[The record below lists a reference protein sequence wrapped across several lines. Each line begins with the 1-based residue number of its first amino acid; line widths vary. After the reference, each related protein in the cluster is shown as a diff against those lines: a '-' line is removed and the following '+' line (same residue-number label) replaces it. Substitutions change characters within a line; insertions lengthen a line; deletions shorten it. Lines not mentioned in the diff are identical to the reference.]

1 MSPLVFQNSEIECK
15 TDVKYLGVIFDENM
29 SWEKQANRVRSK
41 AYLGLNK
48 IRRISHL
55 VDNSTKNLLVNA
67 LVFPHLNYCLNSWSK
82 LSAAALRKFDSLS
95 RQINQIH
102 PINKGFRQ
110 LCDYSSALM
119 TFKAINN
126 LAPQYICDRVNL
138 VRSIHDHYT
147 RLAAQN
153 NLAQRQNRNRFEAKT
168 FANSA
173 IPIWNNLPRECLSY
187 RSKLVLE
194 NTFSFK
200 F

>member
-1 MSPLVFQNSEIECK
+1 
-15 TDVKYLGVIFDENM
+15 M

-102 PINKGFRQ
+102 PMNKDFHQ

-153 NLAQRQNRNRFEAKT
+153 NLAQRLNRNRFEAKT

-173 IPIWNNLPRECLSY
+173 IPIWNNLPRECRNAKSI
-187 RSKLVLE
+187 V
-194 NTFSFK
+194 SFK
-200 F
+200 TSARKHFFV